1 MSIIFLKVFRHLAEG
16 RWEGILYSI
25 TATATARPQRASQR
39 GVERMEQKTV
49 LITGASRGIGAAC
62 ARRFAGSGYRV
73 ALNYCRSEEAAQAL
87 AEELRL
93 AGGTVELFQADMR
106 DTGQVTHMVDNVLD
120 KFCQL
125 DILVCNAG
133 IARQQLFTDISDQ
146 DWRDLFNVNVDGTFR
161 CCRAVLPH
169 FIHRKAGRIITLSSI
184 WGITGGSCEVAYSAT
199 KAAIIGLTKALAKEV
214 GPSGITV
221 NCVAPG
227 VIDTDMN
234 GALTAEDLE
243 ALRLETPLERIGRP
257 EDVAECVYFLASE
270 GAGFLTGQVLSPN
283 GGILI

>member
-1 MSIIFLKVFRHLAEG
+1 ME
-16 RWEGILYSI
+16 E
-25 TATATARPQRASQR
+25 R
-39 GVERMEQKTV
+39 GTV

-62 ARRFAGSGYRV
+62 ARRFARAGYAV
-73 ALNYCRSEEAAQAL
+73 ALNYHRSEAAAVAL
-87 AEELRL
+87 CEELR
-93 AGGTVELFQADMR
+93 AGGARVELVQADMG
-106 DTGQVTHMVDNVLD
+106 DTEQVERMVDNVLD

-133 IARQQLFTDISDQ
+133 IARQQLFTDITDR
-146 DWRDLFNVNVDGTFR
+146 DWRELFNVNVDGTFR

-169 FIHRKAGRIITLSSI
+169 FIHRKAGRIITLSSM
-184 WGITGGSCEVAYSAT
+184 WGITGGSCEVAYSAA
-199 KAAIIGLTKALAKEV
+199 KAAIIGLTRALAKEV

-234 GALTAEDLE
+234 GNLTAEDLE
-243 ALRLETPLERIGRP
+243 VLREETPLERIGRP
-257 EDVAECVYFLASE
+257 EDVAESVFFLAGE
-270 GAGFLTGQVLSPN
+270 GGAFLTGQVLSPN